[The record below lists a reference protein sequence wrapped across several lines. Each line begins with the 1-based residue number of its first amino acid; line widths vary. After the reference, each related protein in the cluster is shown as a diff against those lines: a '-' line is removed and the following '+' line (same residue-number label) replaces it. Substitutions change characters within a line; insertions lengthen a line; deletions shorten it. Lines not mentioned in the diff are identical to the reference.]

1 MLRRFDPA
9 GALIFSVCGLFCGQS
24 PNPKFQASQKVM
36 KNKVKP
42 PFSTEKSGFRGAAG
56 RIRTADLILTKRPK
70 HILRSTHSSLYVSCN
85 PCAARVFGHVIS
97 RLVPFCPLRF
107 YLIPAICWK
116 NVGTQM
122 FRTGLQANQNW
133 SCAAPDH
140 GPYAAQPRPN
150 GQASISQINFSLEKA
165 SSAERLTMGPTGRSG
180 PVFSKGEKQQ
190 ETLCLPDGAAS
201 SYMAREE
208 RKRTAQNA

>member
-1 MLRRFDPA
+1 MWSCWADSNRR
-9 GALIFSVCGLFCGQS
+9 
-24 PNPKFQASQKVM
+24 
-36 KNKVKP
+36 
-42 PFSTEKSGFRGAAG
+42 
-56 RIRTADLILTKRPK
+56 LILTKRPK

-85 PCAARVFGHVIS
+85 PCAARVFWHVIS
-97 RLVPFCPLRF
+97 WLVPFCPLRF

-165 SSAERLTMGPTGRSG
+165 SSAERLTMGPTGDRDRS
-180 PVFSKGEKQQ
+180 FLKEKNSRK
-190 ETLCLPDGAAS
+190 LYACLTARLLRIWLARS
-201 SYMAREE
+201 AREL
-208 RKRTAQNA
+208 RKTPRNKAAQQRCAPEEISGAW

>member
-1 MLRRFDPA
+1 
-9 GALIFSVCGLFCGQS
+9 
-24 PNPKFQASQKVM
+24 M